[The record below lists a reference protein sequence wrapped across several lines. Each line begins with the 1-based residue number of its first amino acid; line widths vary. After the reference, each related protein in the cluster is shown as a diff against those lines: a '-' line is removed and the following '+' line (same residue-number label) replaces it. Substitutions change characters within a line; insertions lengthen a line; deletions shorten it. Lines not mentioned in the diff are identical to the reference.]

1 MYVPEDLKW
10 SDGSPDIC
18 ACKVIKNYINAFG
31 MKEALKKYGSE
42 RIDYVLYVLDE
53 RNNTNGKNI

>member
-10 SDGSPDIC
+10 SDGSQEIC
-18 ACKVIKNYINAFG
+18 ACKIIKNYINAFG

-42 RIDYVLYVLDE
+42 RIDYVLYVLEE
-53 RNNTNGKNI
+53 RNK